1 MADGRDNYR
10 VGHVTEGDFI
20 KLDAEGR
27 EALEERMDRYFNNR
41 LDMFPFVEQSSLPAW
56 FHSFYEGTIEDRF
69 PDDQDL
75 RHLISQYRER
85 FRRAIWGYVFLK
97 RGTALAAMVAILLPV
112 FVAPMLDVVK
122 SNAAASAAIVLAWCV
137 FVGAA
142 YFGAGEIVFRF
153 YRQTLSIESS
163 NLSRVIVQR
172 TADLQRVFLALKAKV
187 DLDETS
193 YGDDG
198 EQWGIESAR
207 LMRLLM
213 WVAKR
218 LEYIEKFIQA
228 EMWRVRRQRYWG
240 GLGGVSLS
248 IALALVMTLVTL
260 AIPTPEALRLNAV
273 FGIPL
278 GSLGVK
284 TLMIAAILALAAA
297 SYLLWRTPIDM
308 VRMQLKSESWIRF
321 GDLQLDEAIGD
332 QVKRDKARLVEYRT
346 LNRGAGVPSHHR

>member
-218 LEYIEKFIQA
+218 LEYIEK
-228 EMWRVRRQRYWG
+228 
-240 GLGGVSLS
+240 
-248 IALALVMTLVTL
+248 TL

-284 TLMIAAILALAAA
+284 TLMIAAILAPAAA